1 MEEYG
6 MPPMVHSQ
14 GSRLKWLDILGVQV
28 GGVGTS
34 GEEGVPVGAAAIA
47 GGN

>member
-1 MEEYG
+1 
-6 MPPMVHSQ
+6 
-14 GSRLKWLDILGVQV
+14 VQV